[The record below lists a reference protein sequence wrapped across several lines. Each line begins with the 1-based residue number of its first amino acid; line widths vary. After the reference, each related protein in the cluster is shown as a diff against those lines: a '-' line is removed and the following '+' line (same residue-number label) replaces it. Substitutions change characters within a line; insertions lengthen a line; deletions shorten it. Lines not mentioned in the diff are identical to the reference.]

1 MDGGA
6 LEFGLLG
13 PLLVRQG
20 GVMVP
25 VPTGMQRSL
34 LAALLLS
41 ANKVVPVGELA
52 EVLWGA
58 DPPPSALPSLRN
70 VVLRLRRSLGEAGHA
85 RIIAEPSGYWI
96 RLGPDEL
103 DLDRFDALLSA
114 ARQASRAGSAA
125 EAGGLLRDALA
136 LWRGQPLAG
145 VPSELLAGREVPRLE
160 EMRLQ
165 ALEARIDADLRVGRR
180 AEVIVELR
188 QLAAAWPLRERL
200 HAMLMLALYRDG
212 QQAAALAAYQS
223 ARRVLLDEL
232 GAEPGPELSGLQQ
245 QILGRDPA
253 LAGQS
258 EAGVA
263 RAGATEPAPA
273 GRGPAAGATAAR
285 QAAGSGELGQPD
297 TVVPRQLPAA
307 VPFFTGRA
315 VELGEL
321 TGMLGRPVAG
331 GTVVISAIAGTAGI
345 GKTALALHWAHQVA
359 GEFADGQLYVNLQG
373 FGPAEAQLSPSAAVR
388 QFLDG
393 LGVSK
398 ERMPADLDAQAGL
411 YRSLVAGRRVLIVL
425 DNARDAAQVRPLLPG
440 AAGCLVL
447 VTSRDQLTGL
457 AAADGARLLTLD
469 VLSEPEAREM
479 LTLRVGQ
486 ARAAAEPQAVTDLA
500 RLCARLPL
508 ALSIAAARAHAR
520 PGLTLAALAAEV
532 RETRARLHA
541 LGTGDAATDLRT
553 VLSWSVRQLSEPSAR
568 MFRLLSIQPGPDIT
582 VQAAASLAAVARQ
595 DAEHALRDLA
605 RASLIREYQPGRFA
619 FHDLLRAY
627 SAEQA
632 AELEAGAG
640 RRAAL
645 HRILDYYLHSAVNA
659 ARLLSARDEIE
670 LSPPQPGVVPEELAD
685 HDQALGWFRAER
697 QVLLSAIRAAA
708 DGGFGVHAWQLPGT
722 IATFMDWHGYWNEL
736 ETAQRTALAA
746 AEQLGD
752 LTAQAIAHRNLGR
765 SKIWVGADTEAIQHL
780 QAAATVAARAGD
792 FTQQAAAQLALG
804 RLFDGLDRVDGA
816 LRFGER
822 ALQLYRQAGHRRGEA
837 MALNAIGWTYARLG
851 DYHQALDFCGQA
863 LAILIELDIR
873 AGQSNILDSLGYVHH
888 QLGGYA
894 EAIGCYQQALDID
907 GDAGDRLCQAE
918 ILTHL
923 GDSHQAAGHPQEA
936 QVAWQEALILL
947 RDLNRPEAQQVMSR
961 LHPAAD
967 DADGGRAADGA
978 A

>member
-1 MDGGA
+1 VDGGE

-20 GVMVP
+20 GVAVP
-25 VPTGMQRSL
+25 VPPGMQRSL

-41 ANKVVPVGELA
+41 ANKVVPVAELA

-70 VVLRLRRSLGEAGHA
+70 VVLRLRRSLGDAGHA

-96 RLGPDEL
+96 RVEPGEL

-125 EAGGLLRDALA
+125 DAAGLLRDALA

-145 VPSELLAGREVPRLE
+145 IPSELLAGREVPRLE

-165 ALEARIDADLRVGRR
+165 ALEARIDVDVRVGRH

-245 QILGRDPA
+245 QILAGDPA
-253 LAGQS
+253 LSGGP
-258 EAGVA
+258 EDGERG
-263 RAGATEPAPA
+263 RAD
-273 GRGPAAGATAAR
+273 AAQRRA
-285 QAAGSGELGQPD
+285 
-297 TVVPRQLPAA
+297 VMVPQQLPAA

-321 TGMLGRPVAG
+321 TGMLRRPVAG

-440 AAGCLVL
+440 AAGCMVL

-469 VLSEPEAREM
+469 VLSESEAREM
-479 LTLRVGQ
+479 LTLRIGQ

-568 MFRLLSIQPGPDIT
+568 MFRVLSIQPGPDIT

-632 AELEAGAG
+632 AELETDAG

-659 ARLLSARDEIE
+659 ALLLSARDEIE

-708 DGGFGVHAWQLPGT
+708 DSGFGVHAWQLPGT

-736 ETAQRTALAA
+736 ETAQRTALSA

-804 RLFDGLDRVDGA
+804 RLFDGLDRVHGA
-816 LRFGER
+816 LIFGER

-863 LAILIELDIR
+863 LAILMELDIR

-888 QLGGYA
+888 QLGEYA

-923 GDSHQAAGHPQEA
+923 GDSHQAAGHPQQA

-947 RDLNRPEAQQVMSR
+947 RDLNRPEAEQVMSR

-967 DADGGRAADGA
+967 AADRGRASDGA